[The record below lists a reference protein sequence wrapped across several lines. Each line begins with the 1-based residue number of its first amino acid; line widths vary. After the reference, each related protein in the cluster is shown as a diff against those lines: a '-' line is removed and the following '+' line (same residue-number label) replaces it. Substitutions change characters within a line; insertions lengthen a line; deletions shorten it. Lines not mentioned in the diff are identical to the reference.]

1 MEWIDAATAAERL
14 GVKPAT
20 LYAYVS
26 RGVLQRRHSEDGR
39 RSLFSVEEIERLA
52 RRGRPRSQPP
62 ELVIESAITALGVDR
77 PHYRGLDALG
87 LALTSDFETVAAWL
101 WTADPSLWHP
111 PTPPHP
117 HPPATATTPPHPR
130 WSTTSATSPHPG
142 SSTTSATSPGP
153 QPPATA
159 TTPPHPRWSTA
170 PATSPDPQP
179 PATPAHRAAPP
190 SSATPAHQ
198 RDLHPSATPPDP
210 RSPAAPAHQGD
221 PHSPPAPAHQG
232 DPRGVAGGAVPG
244 DQAVAHPGASAQGVR
259 VRWPE
264 PWRCEADALRAA
276 VTAQRGLPDDLL
288 PLDRLQVIT
297 TVLGASDSLR
307 YQLDPT
313 SVAATGRRMIA
324 GLVDALPQLSEPQG
338 DSIAE
343 RLWSRL
349 CPRPGTPGLLN
360 AVQAALVLLA
370 DHELAASTLAARVA
384 ASAKADP
391 YAVVLTGL
399 GVLGGPLH
407 GGASYGAE
415 RLLAEVAEPRQAAR
429 AIAERVRR
437 GERIPG
443 FGHSVYKNGDARGAL
458 LLDLVKEA
466 APGHE
471 RIAAGVAVLEE
482 MRRRR
487 LPERNVDF
495 ALATLTAVSGM
506 VSGAGE
512 AIFAVA
518 RVAGWLAHAMEEYDR
533 GALLRLRASYTGPPV
548 K

>member
-1 MEWIDAATAAERL
+1 MEWIDAATAAARL

-26 RGVLQRRHSEDGR
+26 RGVLRRRHGEDGR
-39 RSLFSVEEIERLA
+39 RSLFSAEEVERLA

-62 ELVIESAITALGVDR
+62 ELVIESAVTALGVDR
-77 PHYRGLDALG
+77 PYYRGIDALG
-87 LALTSDFETVAAWL
+87 LACTASFEAVAEWL
-101 WTADPSLWHP
+101 WTGDRTVWEHP
-111 PTPPHP
+111 GNQT
-117 HPPATATTPPHPR
+117 TATTPDLQGGQETARNPQGGQAG
-130 WSTTSATSPHPG
+130 ATV
-142 SSTTSATSPGP
+142 PGP
-153 QPPATA
+153 
-159 TTPPHPRWSTA
+159 
-170 PATSPDPQP
+170 
-179 PATPAHRAAPP
+179 
-190 SSATPAHQ
+190 
-198 RDLHPSATPPDP
+198 
-210 RSPAAPAHQGD
+210 GD
-221 PHSPPAPAHQG
+221 G
-232 DPRGVAGGAVPG
+232 RVAGPVTGARDGEVG
-244 DQAVAHPGASAQGVR
+244 GRS
-259 VRWPE
+259 WWCE
-264 PWRCEADALRAA
+264 PAEGLRAA
-276 VTAQRGLPDDLL
+276 VAAQRGLPADLL

-297 TVLGASDSLR
+297 TVLGASDTLR
-307 YQLDPT
+307 FQLDPV
-313 SVAATGRRMIA
+313 SVAATGRRLIA
-324 GLVDALPQLSEPQG
+324 GLVDALPRLGDPPRG

-349 CPRPGTPGLLN
+349 CPRPAAPPLLD
-360 AVQAALVLLA
+360 ALSAALVLLA

-415 RLLAEVAEPRQAAR
+415 RLLAEIADPGQAPR

-443 FGHSVYKNGDARGAL
+443 FGHSVYKNGDGRGGL

-471 RIAAGVAVLEE
+471 RIAAGQAVLAE

-487 LPERNVDF
+487 LPDRNIDF
-495 ALATLTAVSGM
+495 ALATLAAVSGM
-506 VSGAGE
+506 TPGAGE

-533 GALLRLRASYTGPPV
+533 GALLRLRASYTGPPIT
-548 K
+548 

>member
-26 RGVLQRRHSEDGR
+26 RGVLRRRHGEDGR
-39 RSLFSVEEIERLA
+39 RSLFSAEEVERLA

-77 PHYRGLDALG
+77 PYYRGVDG
-87 LALTSDFETVAAWL
+87 LELARTGDFETVAAWL
-101 WTADPSLWHP
+101 WTADPGHTAVPERTRPGS
-111 PTPPHP
+111 TPEDTRHGGAPEDARHGDAP
-117 HPPATATTPPHPR
+117 RSARPAGAPGDAGHGGAPEGAGPGGAPPATE
-130 WSTTSATSPHPG
+130 G
-142 SSTTSATSPGP
+142 S
-153 QPPATA
+153 
-159 TTPPHPRWSTA
+159 
-170 PATSPDPQP
+170 
-179 PATPAHRAAPP
+179 
-190 SSATPAHQ
+190 
-198 RDLHPSATPPDP
+198 
-210 RSPAAPAHQGD
+210 
-221 PHSPPAPAHQG
+221 
-232 DPRGVAGGAVPG
+232 GGA
-244 DQAVAHPGASAQGVR
+244 GVR
-259 VRWPE
+259 VRWPV
-264 PWRCEADALRAA
+264 PWRCEPDALRAA
-276 VTAQRGLPDDLL
+276 VAAQRGLPEDLL

-307 YQLDPT
+307 FQLDPA
-313 SVAATGRRMIA
+313 SVTATGRRMIA

-338 DSIAE
+338 ESIAE

-349 CPRPGTPGLLN
+349 CPHPATPALLD

-384 ASAKADP
+384 ASARADP

-429 AIAERVRR
+429 AVAERVRR

-487 LPERNVDF
+487 LPERNIDF
-495 ALATLTAVSGM
+495 ALAVLTAVSGM

-518 RVAGWLAHAMEEYDR
+518 RAAGWLAHAMEEYGR
-533 GALLRLRASYTGPPV
+533 GTLLRLRASYTGPPIT
-548 K
+548 

>member
-1 MEWIDAATAAERL
+1 MEWIDAATASERL

-26 RGVLQRRHSEDGR
+26 RGVLQRRHSDDGR
-39 RSLFSVEEIERLA
+39 RSLFSAEEIERLA

-101 WTADPSLWHP
+101 WTADPSLWHSPFP
-111 PTPPHP
+111 PTPTTPPHP
-117 HPPATATTPPHPR
+117 HRPTTPTDPR
-130 WSTTSATSPHPG
+130 
-142 SSTTSATSPGP
+142 
-153 QPPATA
+153 PP
-159 TTPPHPRWSTA
+159 TTPADPR
-170 PATSPDPQP
+170 P
-179 PATPAHRAAPP
+179 
-190 SSATPAHQ
+190 SATPA
-198 RDLHPSATPPDP
+198 R
-210 RSPAAPAHQGD
+210 QGD
-221 PHSPPAPAHQG
+221 PQPSAAQG
-232 DPRGVAGGAVPG
+232 DPRPPDHQRDPRRVAEPAASGSHAAP
-244 DQAVAHPGASAQGVR
+244 HPTTGPSAQGVR
-259 VRWPE
+259 IRWPE
-264 PWRCEADALRAA
+264 PWRCEDDALRAA

-307 YQLDPT
+307 YQLDPA

-349 CPRPGTPGLLN
+349 CPHPATPGLLN

-415 RLLAEVAEPRQAAR
+415 RLLAEVAEPHQAAR

-458 LLDLVKEA
+458 LLDLVKQA
-466 APGHE
+466 APGHD

-518 RVAGWLAHAMEEYDR
+518 RAAGWLAHAMEEYDR
-533 GALLRLRASYTGPPV
+533 GTLLRLRASYTGPPV

>member
-1 MEWIDAATAAERL
+1 MLEGPVGVEWIDAATASERL

-26 RGVLQRRHSEDGR
+26 RGVLQRRHSDDGR
-39 RSLFSVEEIERLA
+39 RSLFSAEEIERLA

-87 LALTSDFETVAAWL
+87 LALTGDYETVAAWL
-101 WTADPSLWHP
+101 WTADPSLWNP
-111 PTPPHP
+111 
-117 HPPATATTPPHPR
+117 
-130 WSTTSATSPHPG
+130 
-142 SSTTSATSPGP
+142 SSRS
-153 QPPATA
+153 
-159 TTPPHPRWSTA
+159 
-170 PATSPDPQP
+170 
-179 PATPAHRAAPP
+179 TPAKPP
-190 SSATPAHQ
+190 
-198 RDLHPSATPPDP
+198 HPSATP
-210 RSPAAPAHQGD
+210 APQGD
-221 PHSPPAPAHQG
+221 PHASARQG
-232 DPRGVAGGAVPG
+232 DPRPS
-244 DQAVAHPGASAQGVR
+244 AHPRDPRRLVDSAAPGPQAAAPHPSAHQRDPDPAAPRPRAATPHPTTETSAQGVR
-259 VRWPE
+259 IRWPE
-264 PWRCEADALRAA
+264 PWRCEDDALRAA

-307 YQLDPT
+307 YQLDPA

-349 CPRPGTPGLLN
+349 CPCPATPGLLN

-384 ASAKADP
+384 ASARADP

-415 RLLAEVAEPRQAAR
+415 RLLAEVTEPRQAAR

-466 APGHE
+466 APGHD

-533 GALLRLRASYTGPPV
+533 GTLLRLRASYTGLPV

>member
-1 MEWIDAATAAERL
+1 MEWIDAATASERL

-26 RGVLQRRHSEDGR
+26 RGVLQRRHSDDGR
-39 RSLFSVEEIERLA
+39 RSLFSAEEIERLA

-111 PTPPHP
+111 PSPPPPHSP
-117 HPPATATTPPHPR
+117 TTPADPR
-130 WSTTSATSPHPG
+130 P
-142 SSTTSATSPGP
+142 
-153 QPPATA
+153 
-159 TTPPHPRWSTA
+159 
-170 PATSPDPQP
+170 
-179 PATPAHRAAPP
+179 
-190 SSATPAHQ
+190 SATPARQGHP
-198 RDLHPSATPPDP
+198 HPSATPPDP
-210 RSPAAPAHQGD
+210 HPPAAPAHRPDPHPSATSADAHPPAPPARQGHPHPSATQGHPHPSATQGD
-221 PHSPPAPAHQG
+221 PRPSDHQG
-232 DPRGVAGGAVPG
+232 DPRRVAEPAASGPHAAP
-244 DQAVAHPGASAQGVR
+244 HPATGPSAQGVR
-259 VRWPE
+259 IHWPE
-264 PWRCEADALRAA
+264 PWRCENDALRAA

-288 PLDRLQVIT
+288 PLDRLQVII

-307 YQLDPT
+307 YQLDPA
-313 SVAATGRRMIA
+313 SVAATGRRLIA

-349 CPRPGTPGLLN
+349 CPHPATPGLLN

-415 RLLAEVAEPRQAAR
+415 RLLAEVAEPHQAAR

-466 APGHE
+466 APGHD

-518 RVAGWLAHAMEEYDR
+518 RAAGWLAHAMEEYDR
-533 GALLRLRASYTGPPV
+533 GTLLRLRASYTGPPV

>member
-1 MEWIDAATAAERL
+1 MEWIDAATASERL

-26 RGVLQRRHSEDGR
+26 RGVLQRRHSDDGR
-39 RSLFSVEEIERLA
+39 RSLFSAEEIERLA

-62 ELVIESAITALGVDR
+62 ELVIESAVTALGVDR
-77 PHYRGLDALG
+77 HYYRGLDALE
-87 LALTSDFETVAAWL
+87 LARTDDFETVADWL
-101 WTADPSLWHP
+101 WTGDPGVLQGSRRSRP
-111 PTPPHP
+111 G
-117 HPPATATTPPHPR
+117 
-130 WSTTSATSPHPG
+130 PG
-142 SSTTSATSPGP
+142 SDAV
-153 QPPATA
+153 
-159 TTPPHPRWSTA
+159 R
-170 PATSPDPQP
+170 PD
-179 PATPAHRAAPP
+179 ARV
-190 SSATPAHQ
+190 
-198 RDLHPSATPPDP
+198 
-210 RSPAAPAHQGD
+210 
-221 PHSPPAPAHQG
+221 
-232 DPRGVAGGAVPG
+232 VA
-244 DQAVAHPGASAQGVR
+244 
-259 VRWPE
+259 
-264 PWRCEADALRAA
+264 WRCEAEALRAA
-276 VTAQRGLPDDLL
+276 VAAQRGLPDDLL

-307 YQLDPT
+307 YQLDSA
-313 SVAATGRRMIA
+313 SVADTGRRLIA
-324 GLVDALPQLSEPQG
+324 GLVDALPELSEPQG

-349 CPRPGTPGLLN
+349 CPHPAPPALLD
-360 AVQAALVLLA
+360 AVSAALVLLA

-391 YAVVLTGL
+391 YAVVLTGF

-415 RLLAEVAEPRQAAR
+415 RLLAEIAEPGQAAR

-443 FGHSVYKNGDARGAL
+443 FGHSIYKNGDGRGGL

-471 RIAAGVAVLEE
+471 RIAAGTAVLEE

-495 ALATLTAVSGM
+495 ALAILAAVSGM

-518 RVAGWLAHAMEEYDR
+518 RVAGWLAHAMEEYER
-533 GALLRLRASYTGPPV
+533 GSLLRLRASYTGPPIRGA
-548 K
+548 

>member
-1 MEWIDAATAAERL
+1 MEWIDAATASERL

-26 RGVLQRRHSEDGR
+26 RGVLQRRHSDDGR
-39 RSLFSVEEIERLA
+39 RSLFSAEEIERLA

-101 WTADPSLWHP
+101 WTTDPSLWHP
-111 PTPPHP
+111 PP
-117 HPPATATTPPHPR
+117 
-130 WSTTSATSPHPG
+130 
-142 SSTTSATSPGP
+142 
-153 QPPATA
+153 
-159 TTPPHPRWSTA
+159 
-170 PATSPDPQP
+170 
-179 PATPAHRAAPP
+179 
-190 SSATPAHQ
+190 
-198 RDLHPSATPPDP
+198 
-210 RSPAAPAHQGD
+210 
-221 PHSPPAPAHQG
+221 
-232 DPRGVAGGAVPG
+232 
-244 DQAVAHPGASAQGVR
+244 QGVR
-259 VRWPE
+259 IRWPE
-264 PWRCEADALRAA
+264 PWRCEDDALRAA

-307 YQLDPT
+307 YQLDPA

-349 CPRPGTPGLLN
+349 CPRPATPGLLN

-415 RLLAEVAEPRQAAR
+415 RLLAEAAEPHQAAR

-466 APGHE
+466 APGHD

-533 GALLRLRASYTGPPV
+533 GTLLRLRASYTGPPA